1 MRSKLKRIFTGEL
14 FPHLADRVWRP
25 IGGRPTDSVG
35 SIVLSVLM
43 VVFFYLGI
51 RKLGSLRL
59 TETQLFFGVLLLVA
73 VLMLGVCI
81 ILLYQVLWGLKRRAD
96 GPSTTTA

>member
-1 MRSKLKRIFTGEL
+1 MRLKLKRIFTRPL
-14 FPHLADRVWRP
+14 FPHLLDRICRP
-25 IGGRPTDSVG
+25 VRGRPTDSLG

-43 VVFFYLGI
+43 VVFFYFGI

-59 TETQLFFGVLLLVA
+59 TETQLFFGLLLLVA

-81 ILLYQVLWGLKRRAD
+81 ILLYQVLWNLKRRTD
-96 GPSTTTA
+96 GPGTTTG